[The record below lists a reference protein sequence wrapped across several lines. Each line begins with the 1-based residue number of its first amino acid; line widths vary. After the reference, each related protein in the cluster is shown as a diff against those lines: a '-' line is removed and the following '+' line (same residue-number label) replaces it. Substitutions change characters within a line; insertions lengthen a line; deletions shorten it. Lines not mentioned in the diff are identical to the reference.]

1 MSAIDAAFLDENGK
15 EENLN
20 IPALPAWR
28 VILAMLRFR
37 PWFWFVDLIAVTLVR
52 VTWQL
57 APALILRM
65 FFDMITGEAAVGW
78 NIWTIL
84 ALVFSSFLVRQFGEL
99 GFWYADVPLFA
110 EVNALL
116 RRNLLKHILRRPG
129 ASPLPDSAGEAVSR
143 FRNDVWEIPLF
154 VIWINDILVGIG
166 VIVFAIVLLMTINVP
181 ITLLSLAPLL
191 VIGFIANAATSRI
204 ERYRHASRQ
213 ATGRVTGFIGELFG
227 AVQAVKVASAEGSM
241 LHHFDAINEERRRLT
256 LRERLFDTIL
266 DSLYRNTS
274 TLGTGLV
281 LVLSGQYI
289 VRGEFSVGDFSL
301 FVYLLQS
308 VSELSTFAGML
319 VARYKQLTVSVKRM
333 YRLMEGAALDALIE
347 FVPVHLRRLD
357 THPEADSEVL
367 DSPVLDVAAGELD
380 SLVVT
385 GLSYQYPGS
394 ENGLRDAHF
403 SLRRGSLTVIT
414 GRVGSGKTTLLR
426 TLLGLLPKDSGQV
439 LWNGIPVTDAAAF
452 FIPPRCAY
460 TAQVPR
466 LFSQTLRQNILLGLQ
481 RTDDEIRE
489 AIRLA
494 VLDQDVETLE
504 KGLET
509 RVGPKGVKLSGGQVQ
524 RAAAARML
532 IRRAELLVFD
542 DLSSALDVDTERRL
556 WDQLFSGSDTT
567 CLVVSHRRAVLRQA
581 DQIILMDKGRVA
593 DTGTLDELL
602 ARSAEMR
609 LLWQVDANPNG
620 SS

>member
-1 MSAIDAAFLDENGK
+1 MSAIDAAFRDENGK

-28 VILAMLRFR
+28 VILEMLRFR
-37 PWFWFVDLIAVTLVR
+37 PWFWFVDLIAVFLVR

-65 FFDMITGEAAVGW
+65 FFDMLTGETAAGW

-84 ALVFSSFLVRQFGEL
+84 ALVFASLLVRQFGEL

-129 ASPLPDSAGEAVSR
+129 AAPLPDSAGEAVSR

-241 LHHFDAINEERRRLT
+241 LRRFDAINEERRRLT

-281 LVLSGQYI
+281 LVLSGQFI

-347 FVPVHLRRLD
+347 IAPVNLRRLD
-357 THPEADSEVL
+357 AQPGTDSEVL
-367 DSPVLDVAAGELD
+367 DNPVLDIAAGKFETLE
-380 SLVVT
+380 VK

-394 ENGLRDAHF
+394 DNGLHDAHF
-403 SLRRGSLTVIT
+403 SLRRGSLTVVT

-426 TLLGLLPKDSGQV
+426 TVLGLLPKDSGQV
-439 LWNGIPVTDAAAF
+439 LWNGMPVTDAAAF
-452 FIPPRCAY
+452 FIPPRSAY

-524 RAAAARML
+524 RTAAARML

-556 WDQLFSGSDTT
+556 WDQLFSEPETT

-593 DTGTLDELL
+593 DIGKLDELL
-602 ARSAEMR
+602 SRSAEMR
-609 LLWQVDANPNG
+609 QLWQADANGNG
-620 SS
+620 VS